1 MPSVISSLAGLLVN
15 RTFSPAVLLRG
26 LGIGFAL
33 VLSACQKQ
41 EAEQSGEK
49 KSPLANTAP
58 DDGKRQFEADV
69 EKSKQNAV
77 ARFPDLGVA
86 GSEMNKAFVARV
98 KHLRALNS
106 PEFNYP
112 TWPYQLACQVDYE
125 VQAVKQE
132 ADRLAKQ
139 QEADRLA
146 KQAAKNSK
154 DIQGLIRKC
163 TVTELLQEKTIPF
176 AEILLCGMVTK
187 VETGVGNRL
196 SGVVFIDR
204 KVRCDFE
211 LPPAVYRD
219 QKIELVD
226 PEKHVNQL
234 ALN

>member
-1 MPSVISSLAGLLVN
+1 LTPSVISSLAGLLVN

-98 KHLRALNS
+98 NHLRALNS

-125 VQAVKQE
+125 VQAVK
-132 ADRLAKQ
+132 